1 VALGFLEQPE
11 PMDSPSRQLL
21 TPLIVACALFMEN
34 LDSTVLATA
43 LPAIAHSL
51 GESPIRLNLAI
62 TSYLFSLAVFI
73 PASGWVADR
82 FGARRV
88 FRVAILIFTLGSV
101 ICGFSNSLLGFV
113 LARIFQGM
121 GGAMMVPVGR
131 LAILRAVPKAELVRA
146 LSYLTVPA
154 LLGPVAGP
162 PLGGFITTYFS
173 WRWIFWI
180 NVPIGL
186 LGIVL
191 ATFFIAETR
200 EENVAPLDVPG
211 FALIGVGLSGV
222 VFGFEAAGRNVLPNP
237 IVAILLGTGALAL
250 ALYVRH
256 ARRASDPIID
266 LALLRLPTFRACVS
280 GTFLFRVGVGAMP
293 FLLPLLLQEGFG
305 LDPFH
310 SGLLTFASAAGALTM
325 KFTARPIL
333 RHFGFRPVLI
343 INALVSAAFLVACGL
358 FREATPAWVILAVLL
373 AGGFF
378 RSLQFTSM
386 NVLVYAEVPGARMS
400 RATSFASMVQ
410 QLSASVGVGVG
421 ALVLHLTLLA
431 RGGEHLVGGDFWPA
445 FVAVGG
451 VSSLAALVFLPLA
464 VDAGAEMSGRL
475 PAPASVRKM
484 SPAPDGD

>member
-1 VALGFLEQPE
+1 MV
-11 PMDSPSRQLL
+11 SPPPRQLL

-43 LPAIAHSL
+43 LPAIARSL
-51 GESPIRLNLAI
+51 DQSPIRLNLAI

-82 FGARRV
+82 FGARTV
-88 FRVAILIFTLGSV
+88 FRAAILIFTAGSV
-101 ICGFSNSLLGFV
+101 LCGFSNSLLGFV
-113 LARIFQGM
+113 LARIFQGV

-131 LAILRAVPKAELVRA
+131 LAILRAVPKADLVRA

-191 ATFFIAETR
+191 ATLFIAETR
-200 EENVAPLDVPG
+200 EEGVAPLDVPG
-211 FALIGVGLSGV
+211 FALIGIGLTGV
-222 VFGFEAAGRNVLPNP
+222 VFGFEAAGRN
-237 IVAILLGTGALAL
+237 IVPAYVVVAMLGVGAAALAF
-250 ALYVRH
+250 YVRH
-256 ARRASDPIID
+256 ARRAFNPIID
-266 LALLRLPTFRACVS
+266 LALLRLPTFRASVS
-280 GTFLFRVGVGAMP
+280 GTFLFRVGIGAMP
-293 FLLPLLLQEGFG
+293 FLLPLMLQEGFG

-310 SGLLTFASAAGALTM
+310 SGMLTFASAAGALTM
-325 KFTARPIL
+325 KITARPIL
-333 RHFGFRPVLI
+333 RHLGFRPVLI
-343 INALVSAAFLVACGL
+343 GNALISAVFLVACGL
-358 FREATPAWVILAVLL
+358 FRPTTPAWVILAVLL

-386 NVLVYAEVPGARMS
+386 NALAYAEVPSARMS

-410 QLSASVGVGVG
+410 QLSASVGVGIG

-431 RGGEHLVGGDFWPA
+431 RGGDHLASGDFWPA
-445 FVAVGG
+445 FLAVGAI
-451 VSSLAALVFLPLA
+451 SSLAAFVFLPLA

-475 PAPASVRKM
+475 PAPASAPKM
-484 SPAPDGD
+484 TPAPDGD

>member
-1 VALGFLEQPE
+1 MQRPD
-11 PMDSPSRQLL
+11 PMVFSLPRQLL

-82 FGARRV
+82 FGARTV
-88 FRVAILIFTLGSV
+88 FRAAIGIFTAGS
-101 ICGFSNSLLGFV
+101 ILCGFSNSLLGFV
-113 LARIFQGM
+113 LARIFQGL

-131 LAILRAVPKAELVRA
+131 LAILRAVPKADLVRA
-146 LSYLTVPA
+146 LAYLTVPA
-154 LLGPVAGP
+154 LIGPVAGP

-180 NVPIGL
+180 NVPVGV

-211 FALIGVGLSGV
+211 FVLTAIGLTGI
-222 VFGFEAAGRNVLPNP
+222 VFSFEAAGRDILPTY
-237 IVAILLGTGALAL
+237 IVVTMLAVGAATL

-256 ARRASDPIID
+256 ARRAFNPIID
-266 LALLRLPTFRACVS
+266 LALLSLSTFRASVAGS
-280 GTFLFRVGVGAMP
+280 FLFRIGVGAIP
-293 FLLPLLLQEGFG
+293 FLLPLMLQEGFG

-310 SGLLTFASAAGALTM
+310 SGMLTFASAAGALTM

-333 RHFGFRPVLI
+333 KRFGFRPVLI
-343 INALVSAAFLVACGL
+343 ANALVSAAFIAACGL
-358 FREATPAWVILAVLL
+358 FRPHTQTWVILAVLL
-373 AGGFF
+373 VGGFF

-386 NVLVYAEVPGARMS
+386 NVIAYAEMPSNRMS
-400 RATSFASMVQ
+400 RATSFTSMMQ
-410 QLSASVGVGVG
+410 QLSASVGVGAG
-421 ALVLHLTLLA
+421 ALLLHLALLA
-431 RGGEHLVGGDFWPA
+431 RGADHLVSSDFWPA
-445 FVAVGG
+445 FLAVGG
-451 VSSLAALVFLPLA
+451 IAALSSLVFLPLA
-464 VDAGAEMSGRL
+464 ADAGAEMSGRL
-475 PAPASVRKM
+475 PAPTPASKM
-484 SPAPDGD
+484 TSAPDGD